1 MEFADPRDEMD
12 CSICLSFYTDLVT
25 LRCGHNFC
33 RVCIDRVLDKQD
45 KSGGYSCP
53 ECGEELRSRPTLKK
67 NHKPSNIVERVRST
81 EPPGKE
87 VFQIYCTY
95 CIHSPIPAV
104 RSCLHCEA
112 SLCDNHLRVHS
123 KAAEH
128 VLTEPRTSLESRKCS
143 VHKKILE
150 YYCTEDHVCIC
161 VSCSL
166 TGEHRGHQI
175 ETLDEASVKKK
186 EQLRMVLDNLVSKRK
201 GKESRIQALHN
212 HITNVHDRADNV
224 GQTISQ
230 FFTDV
235 RSQVDDLEKRVMS
248 EISRQEKQVS
258 LSVSDLIKQL
268 EKEIED
274 FSVVTESIQQM
285 RDMKD
290 PLTVLKAQEL
300 ESSDICEVDA
310 CTRHDV
316 HTVGDLDR
324 LVISTMIR
332 TAMERVVQE
341 IAFRGFKMP
350 DAPNILLD
358 INTAGDDVAVSED
371 LKVASWPGISQN
383 RPDTPKIFQS
393 CQVLSEDFFFS
404 GNHFLELESI
414 DGGDWCV
421 GMSYAN
427 IDRKGEHCVIGHNDK
442 SWALRLW
449 SNQYSVIHDSKV
461 IQLPVQH
468 SCKKLGL
475 YLDYEAGQLSFYE
488 MCDPIRHLHTFY
500 STFTEPLHVL
510 CWVLGSSLR
519 FSRGSD
525 DN

>member
-1 MEFADPRDEMD
+1 MASADPRDELL
-12 CSICLSFYTDLVT
+12 CSMCMSLYTDLVT

-33 RVCIDRVLDKQD
+33 RVCIDRVLDTQD
-45 KSGGYSCP
+45 ESGDYSCP
-53 ECGEELRSRPTLKK
+53 ECGEEIQSRPALKK
-67 NHKPSNIVERVRST
+67 NRKPSNIVEKVKST
-81 EPPGKE
+81 VPPGEE
-87 VFQIYCTY
+87 VSQIFCTY
-95 CIHSPIPAV
+95 CIHSPVPAV

-123 KAAEH
+123 KAAED
-128 VLTEPRTSLESRKCS
+128 VLSDPSTSLEKRKCS

-150 YYCTEDHVCIC
+150 YYCTEDAACIC

-175 ETLDEASVKKK
+175 ETLAEASVKKM
-186 EQLRMVLDNLVSKRK
+186 EQLRTVLDSLFSKREVK
-201 GKESRIQALHN
+201 VSRIQALYN
-212 HITNVHDRADNV
+212 HMTNVHDRADSV

-230 FFTDV
+230 FFTEI
-235 RSQVDDLEKRVMS
+235 RRRVDDLEKKVLS
-248 EISRQEKQVS
+248 EISRQEEQVS
-258 LSVSDLIKQL
+258 LSVSELIKQL

-274 FSVVTESIQQM
+274 FSRVMSSIQQM
-285 RDMKD
+285 CDMKD
-290 PLTVLKAQEL
+290 PLMVLKAQEL
-300 ESSDICEVDA
+300 ERSDICEVDT
-310 CTRHDV
+310 CTKDDV
-316 HTVGDLDR
+316 HNVGDLDR

-332 TAMERVVQE
+332 TAMEKVAQE
-341 IAFRGFKMP
+341 IKFKGFKMP
-350 DAPNILLD
+350 DAPDILLD
-358 INTAGDDVAVSED
+358 INTAGNDVAVSED

-393 CQVLSEDFFFS
+393 CQVLSEDLFSS

-421 GMSYAN
+421 GMSYATV
-427 IDRKGEHCVIGHNDK
+427 DRKGEHCVIGYNDK

-449 SNQYSVIHDSKV
+449 SNQYSVIHDSKI

-475 YLDYEAGQLSFYE
+475 YLDYEAGQMSFYE

-500 STFTEPLHVL
+500 ATFTEPLHVL

-519 FSRGSD
+519 FSRGND
-525 DN
+525 DK

>member
-1 MEFADPRDEMD
+1 MASTDPKEELD
-12 CSICLSFYTDLVT
+12 CSICLSLYTDLVT

-33 RVCIDRVLDKQD
+33 WACIDCVLDKPD
-45 KSGGYSCP
+45 EYGVYSCP
-53 ECGEELRSRPTLKK
+53 KCGEEFRSWPTLT
-67 NHKPSNIVERVRST
+67 NRKPSNIVERPRST

-95 CIHSPIPAV
+95 CIHSSVPAV

-128 VLTEPRTSLESRKCS
+128 VLTDPSTSLESRKCS

-150 YYCTEDHVCIC
+150 YFCTEDQACIC

-166 TGEHRGHQI
+166 TGDHRGHQV
-175 ETLDEASVKKK
+175 ETLDEASGKKK
-186 EQLRMVLDNLVSKRK
+186 EQLRTDFDNLFSKRE
-201 GKESRIQALHN
+201 GKRSRIKALHN
-212 HITNVHDRADNV
+212 HITNVHDRADSIS
-224 GQTISQ
+224 QTISQ
-230 FFTDV
+230 FFTDI
-235 RSQVDDLEKRVMS
+235 RRQVDDLEKMVLS
-248 EISRQEKQVS
+248 EISRQEEKVS

-274 FSVVTESIQQM
+274 FSGVMVSIQQM
-285 RDMKD
+285 CDMKD
-290 PLTVLKAQEL
+290 PLMVLKAQEL
-300 ESSDICEVDA
+300 ERSDICEVDS
-310 CTRHDV
+310 CTTHDV

-324 LVISTMIR
+324 LVISMMIR
-332 TAMERVVQE
+332 TAMERVAQE
-341 IAFRGFKMP
+341 IKSRGFKMP

-358 INTAGDDVAVSED
+358 IKTAGNDVEVSED

-383 RPDTPKIFQS
+383 RPETPEMFQS
-393 CQVLSEDFFFS
+393 CQVLSKDFFFS
-404 GNHFLELESI
+404 GNHLLELESS

-421 GMSYAN
+421 GMSFAN

-461 IQLPVQH
+461 NQLPVQH

-488 MCDPIRHLHTFY
+488 MCDPIIRHLHTFY
-500 STFTEPLHVL
+500 ATFTEPLHVL

-519 FSRGSD
+519 FSRGND